1 MGAACVPQLFGE
13 LGLRLNKNA
22 GPAGLFQM
30 PGLRAVLGLVRAD
43 LYKKPLTARSE
54 EFADQARLLLEWED
68 GAHDLLPFDN
78 QRFMDAR
85 ERATISLVEYPGT
98 ISTRMTSPPSAST
111 VSRPT
116 TWLRA

>member
-1 MGAACVPQLFGE
+1 M
-13 LGLRLNKNA
+13 
-22 GPAGLFQM
+22 
-30 PGLRAVLGLVRAD
+30 LGLVRAD
-43 LYKKPLTARSE
+43 LYKKSLIARPE
-54 EFADQARLLLEWED
+54 EFADQARLLFGWED
-68 GAHDLLPFDN
+68 GAHDLLPFRH
-78 QRFMDAR
+78 QRLADAR